1 MNERQSEEILRI
13 LGNMN
18 EAFRSEVTEEERAAL
33 DAEHAEEPEMAHYP
47 AGSREEA
54 MLEFTVEAMQMIADD
69 MEAVLEQRMD
79 RLYRQALEVYN
90 KAEELS
96 RDPNHAHLIVHVE
109 AMRRAH
115 EQEYGYPPPPASATN
130 ASDS

>member
-1 MNERQSEEILRI
+1 MNERQSEEVLRV
-13 LGNMN
+13 LGNMS

-33 DAEHAEEPEMAHYP
+33 DAKHAAAEPERAHYP

-54 MLEFTVEAMQMIADD
+54 MLEFTAEAMQTIADD
-69 MEAVLEQRMD
+69 MEAVLEQRTD

-96 RDPNHAHLIVHVE
+96 RDPKHAHLIAHVE

-115 EQEYGYPPPPASATN
+115 EQEYGYPPPPS
-130 ASDS
+130 S